1 MPGLYEDAALK
12 EARDFPFL
20 YRTNFSEGGGNIAKG
35 GRILSGTQGL
45 IRKLVT
51 DDISSGF
58 YSRVAANAQ
67 DSNKLVVTHQLWRLR
82 TEGP

>member
-1 MPGLYEDAALK
+1 VLK
-12 EARDFPFL
+12 ERHIFPFH
-20 YRTNFSEGGGNIAKG
+20 YRANFSEGGCNIAKG
-35 GRILSGTQGL
+35 ERILAGIWGL
-45 IRKLVT
+45 IQELVT

-67 DSNKLVVTHQLWRLR
+67 DSNKLVVTGKLWRLR